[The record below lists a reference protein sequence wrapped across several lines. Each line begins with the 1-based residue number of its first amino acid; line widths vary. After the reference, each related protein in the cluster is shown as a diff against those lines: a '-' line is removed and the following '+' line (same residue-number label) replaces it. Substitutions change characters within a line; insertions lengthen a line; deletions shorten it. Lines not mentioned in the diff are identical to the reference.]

1 MEEASVSMHSR
12 LLVMKKLVRIKML
25 IFCFWGSHKYF
36 HGAGEKKALYMS
48 LLLKKFGIMYIISD
62 KKKIIL
68 TNSKKEVGN
77 GKRMLE
83 TGEYVVSFAGG
94 NG

>member
-1 MEEASVSMHSR
+1 MAERSQYFKDEGFPSCNRVWETFIFYEAD
-12 LLVMKKLVRIKML
+12 
-25 IFCFWGSHKYF
+25 
-36 HGAGEKKALYMS
+36 EKKALYMS